1 MKKENS
7 HSRGSLKCF
16 RLSLRGTA
24 RRSPEKTD
32 IATDG
37 SFCVALTIM
46 SVLARADR
54 TRFFF
59 LGGDGVRE
67 EERELAEREGE
78 RERARES
85 RTGLTEGEVMEE
97 EEERRRDEATD
108 GGLFRLRP
116 DDETEGEADTLVW
129 EDEEDPPLTRRAAE
143 VLATFLA
150 RAHPGEAE
158 RDEVFRER
166 RRFIFFPE
174 SLALRAAAASCCSET
189 SSSS

>member
-46 SVLARADR
+46 SVFARADR

-78 RERARES
+78 RERAS
-85 RTGLTEGEVMEE
+85 RTGLAEGEVIEE
-97 EEERRRDEATD
+97 EEEKRREEATD

-116 DDETEGEADTLVW
+116 DDETEGEADTLVR
-129 EDEEDPPLTRRAAE
+129 EDEDDAPPTRRAAE
-143 VLATFLA
+143 VLATFFA
-150 RAHPGEAE
+150 RAPTGEAE
-158 RDEVFRER
+158 RDEVLRER
-166 RRFIFFPE
+166 RRFVFLPE